1 MPSPQPTYPSDEP
14 DDEQREHRDPR
25 EIIEDILGG
34 VRTDTLNRTPTL
46 Q

>member
-1 MPSPQPTYPSDEP
+1 MPVPVFPSDEP

-34 VRTDTLNRTPTL
+34 VRTDTLNYHPPL

>member
-1 MPSPQPTYPSDEP
+1 MPVPVFPSDEL

-34 VRTDTLNRTPTL
+34 VRIDTFKYTPPL